1 MEEIRRKSISSTCP
15 LIFIFDWIFPLK
27 TCRLGRKTKKIKMDV
42 K

>member
-1 MEEIRRKSISSTCP
+1 MEQIRGNSISTTYP

-42 K
+42 N